1 MEKLMTEGLVTE
13 ETVEAGT
20 AVVEQVVEEV
30 ATNGGSNLLKKCGIV
45 GVGLALT
52 GGAIYAGYKFL
63 KKKKSE
69 KAAEESEEGVVADT
83 ECKETSEEIE
93 NDSEK

>member
-1 MEKLMTEGLVTE
+1 MENLRPEELLTE

-30 ATNGGSNLLKKCGIV
+30 AKNGGASLLKKCGIV
-45 GVGLALT
+45 GGVVALVA
-52 GGAIYAGYKFL
+52 GGYAGYKFL

-83 ECKETSEEIE
+83 ECKETSEEVE
-93 NDSEK
+93 KDSEK